1 LCQVKKKKLFLI
13 FQNRIMNRSSLII
26 LALFFNISVFAQNKE
41 ALKNQ
46 KELIERDIAYTSSLL
61 EKTRDNKNTS
71 INYLNFLDKKISSQ
85 ERLIQILNIELNL
98 LQKQIIRLQ
107 RKIESSEV
115 LILKKE
121 KEILKLKNDYGTMIY
136 SLQKSKSN
144 RNNLMFVISAENF
157 NQAYKRLLYLKQY
170 AKSRKSQANQI
181 SKNQDSLALNKE
193 HLISQQKL
201 INNKINENLLLISDK
216 KVKLVTVI
224 ESKEEK
230 KTIVAKLQKSEKL
243 FKTKIQQ
250 QQKEALLLEKKIKK
264 IIEEEIRKARE
275 AAKKISESSTI
286 SLTPEAKII
295 SDKFSSN
302 KGSLPWPLDQ
312 GLIVQFFGK
321 QKHRIFNEVETFNN
335 GINIA
340 TNKNSNIRSV
350 FDGKISRIFFIKGE
364 GKAVLINH
372 GEFFTVYSGLK
383 EVFVKLGDKILAKEK
398 IGVVLTDENDNKTEL
413 HFEIWKGYDKQD
425 PSLWLFEAY

>member
-1 LCQVKKKKLFLI
+1 
-13 FQNRIMNRSSLII
+13 MNRSSLII
-26 LALFFNISVFAQNKE
+26 LALIFNISVFAQNKE

-46 KELIERDIAYTSSLL
+46 KELIERDIAYTSTLL

-201 INNKINENLLLISDK
+201 ISNKMNENLLLISDK
-216 KVKLVTVI
+216 KVKLGTVI

-230 KTIVAKLQKSEKL
+230 KTVVAKLQKSEKL

-398 IGVVLTDENDNKTEL
+398 IGVVLTDENNNKTEL

>member
-1 LCQVKKKKLFLI
+1 
-13 FQNRIMNRSSLII
+13 MNRSSLII
-26 LALFFNISVFAQNKE
+26 LALIFNISVFAQNKE

-46 KELIERDIAYTSSLL
+46 KELIERDIAYTSTLL

-216 KVKLVTVI
+216 KVKLGTVI

-230 KTIVAKLQKSEKL
+230 KTVVAKLQKSEKL

-312 GLIVQFFGK
+312 GLIVRFFGK

-398 IGVVLTDENDNKTEL
+398 IGVVLTDENNNKTEL

>member
-1 LCQVKKKKLFLI
+1 
-13 FQNRIMNRSSLII
+13 MNRSSLII
-26 LALFFNISVFAQNKE
+26 FALIFNISLLAQNKE

-46 KELIERDIAYTSSLL
+46 KDLIERDIAYTSTLL
-61 EKTRDNKNTS
+61 EKTRVNKNTS
-71 INYLNFLDKKISSQ
+71 INYLGFLDKKISSQ

-98 LQKQIIRLQ
+98 LQKEIIRLQ

-121 KEILKLKNDYGTMIY
+121 QEILKLKNEYGLMIY

-181 SKNQDSLALNKE
+181 IKNQDSLALNKE
-193 HLISQQKL
+193 RLISQQQL
-201 INNKINENLLLISDK
+201 INNKMNENLLLISDK
-216 KVKLVTVI
+216 KVKLGTVI

-230 KTIVAKLQKSEKL
+230 RTIVAKLQKSEKL
-243 FKTKIQQ
+243 FKTKIQK
-250 QQKEALLLEKKIKK
+250 QQKKALLLEKKIKI

-275 AAKKISESSTI
+275 AAKKNSESSTI

-295 SDKFSSN
+295 SDKFSAN

-321 QKHRIFNEVETFNN
+321 QKHRVFNEVETFNN

>member
-1 LCQVKKKKLFLI
+1 
-13 FQNRIMNRSSLII
+13 MNRSSLII
-26 LALFFNISVFAQNKE
+26 LALIFSINVFAQNKE

-46 KELIERDIAYTSSLL
+46 KELIEKEIAYTSTLL

-71 INYLNFLDKKISSQ
+71 INYLDFLDKKISSQ

-193 HLISQQKL
+193 RLISQQKL
-201 INNKINENLLLISDK
+201 ISNKMNENLLLISDK
-216 KVKLVTVI
+216 KVKLGTVI

-230 KTIVAKLQKSEKL
+230 KKIFAKLQKSEKL
-243 FKTKIQQ
+243 FKIKIQE
-250 QQKEALLLEKKIKK
+250 QQKKALLLEQKIKK

-275 AAKKISESSTI
+275 SAKKNSESSTI

-295 SDKFSSN
+295 SDKFIAN

-312 GLIVQFFGK
+312 GLIVRFFGK
-321 QKHRIFNEVETFNN
+321 QKHRVFNEVETFNN

>member
-1 LCQVKKKKLFLI
+1 
-13 FQNRIMNRSSLII
+13 MNRSSLII

>member
-1 LCQVKKKKLFLI
+1 
-13 FQNRIMNRSSLII
+13 MNRSSLII
-26 LALFFNISVFAQNKE
+26 LALIFSINVFAQNKE

-46 KELIERDIAYTSSLL
+46 KELIEKEIAYTSTLL

-71 INYLNFLDKKISSQ
+71 INYLDFLDKKISSQ

-121 KEILKLKNDYGTMIY
+121 KEILKLKNEYGSMIY

-181 SKNQDSLALNKE
+181 IKNQDSLALNKE
-193 HLISQQKL
+193 RLISQQKL
-201 INNKINENLLLISDK
+201 INNKMNENLLLVSDK
-216 KVKLVTVI
+216 KVKLGTVI

-230 KTIVAKLQKSEKL
+230 KTIVAKLQKSEKI
-243 FKTKIQQ
+243 FKTKIQK
-250 QQKEALLLEKKIKK
+250 QQKKALLLEQKIKK
-264 IIEEEIRKARE
+264 IIEEEIKKARE
-275 AAKKISESSTI
+275 AAKKNSESSTI

-295 SDKFSSN
+295 SDKFSAN

-321 QKHRIFNEVETFNN
+321 QKHRVFNEVETFNN